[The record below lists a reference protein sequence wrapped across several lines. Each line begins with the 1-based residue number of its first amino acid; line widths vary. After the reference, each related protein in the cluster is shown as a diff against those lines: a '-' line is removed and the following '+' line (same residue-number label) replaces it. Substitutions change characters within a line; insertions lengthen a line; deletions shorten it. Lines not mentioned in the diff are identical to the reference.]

1 MKTHTKSCAF
11 APLLNSNV
19 MPTKMSSLWNVLGPA
34 TGVFFGAFLGALF
47 SYWFAIHQ
55 QAQET
60 EARREALLKLLQSE
74 VSQIGGTLE
83 PYNVAKSFY
92 RDPIRLNAPT
102 RLLDGQT
109 LEYRKDAW
117 LIELLLNLNV
127 AISRHNDFV
136 QMTNQAQATA
146 TIPVP
151 DNTHAQW
158 YRDLQQRL
166 TAVVAVR
173 DEILKKLKRN
183 P

>member
-1 MKTHTKSCAF
+1 MQTK
-11 APLLNSNV
+11 
-19 MPTKMSSLWNVLGPA
+19 KSSICNVLGPA
-34 TGVFFGAFLGALF
+34 AGVFLGAFLGALF

-55 QAQET
+55 QAKET
-60 EARREALLKLLQSE
+60 EARREVLLELLQNE

-83 PYNVAKSFY
+83 QYDVVKAFY

-102 RLLDGQT
+102 RLLDGET
-109 LEYRKDAW
+109 LEYRKDAR

-136 QMTNQAQATA
+136 QMTNQAQAT
-146 TIPVP
+146 IPVP
-151 DNTHAQW
+151 DNVHAQW

-166 TAVVAVR
+166 TAVVTVR
-173 DEILKKLKRN
+173 DEMLKELKRN